1 VGESKT
7 EINSSHHRASGGP
20 TFSEVSNRPIGVAS
34 QGEQSMNNP
43 TLYLVGGIL
52 LILFFC
58 VMTYFFTKTFRVPHV
73 IFLFLTFGMAMWF
86 VAMAALSHKTK
97 LHWRQRVDRLTK
109 ELDGLAKEKDELINN
124 YVMDEQGNLPETVL
138 TARSKLN
145 RVMLDRGRVWRLC
158 SVTAVTPA
166 GEVQVSTAP
175 AGVADAPPN
184 QIDENAIIYAF
195 LEADAGVSV
204 KVPDNYLGEFRAS
217 AVTPTQVTLVPT
229 DNRMLLP
236 SQTTLIRGSAGTAE
250 TWSLYEVM
258 PIDSHQIY
266 AVDPNKNVHLTAV
279 EGQPVFG
286 DVDAQLVQT
295 LYDPARYLAE
305 FRANLGLTPQQEP
318 IIQAH
323 LTSIMNSIVRDGGK
337 KATGGAVDSEDNIF
351 VKIQFKK
358 DYEVAV
364 DSDTGQGG
372 LTSDYFDSTGSA
384 MVNRLRRGN
393 LGFLDEDQRKSVKF
407 KSGDIAVFHQ
417 KKADELITQDIAAP
431 VEERYVRRLIDFTY
445 EFHKMLDRRTRIM
458 QDVQRMQ
465 SEITSTQAAET
476 RSAKQRDFRKMER
489 DQLLVDKVKFEAE
502 QQQVAMY
509 ASELRTKMATLNAE
523 LSALYRANA
532 ALAAKLEARD
542 KQLADEINR
551 RTEAAAA
558 TAAN

>member
-1 VGESKT
+1 MGESKT